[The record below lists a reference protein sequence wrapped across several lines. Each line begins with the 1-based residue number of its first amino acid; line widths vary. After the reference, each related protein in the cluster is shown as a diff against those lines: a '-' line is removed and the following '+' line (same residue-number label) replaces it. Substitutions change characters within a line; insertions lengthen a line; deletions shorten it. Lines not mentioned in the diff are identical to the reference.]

1 MKFTF
6 TLDDELL
13 AEAKELTNIEC
24 TEKLVQF
31 AIKSMKEYEAVRELL
46 KLAGTEPGLR
56 LTPRRRLE
64 VE

>member
-1 MKFTF
+1 MKLTF

-13 AEAKELTNIEC
+13 AEAKELTNIES

-56 LTPRRRLE
+56 LTPRRRLD